1 MFCWSGCNFWDCIQ
15 LFDFVVQSQDMTDT
29 QKAQI
34 TERLAEADKVNP
46 SILKYQHRLCH
57 VLYPHWSD

>member
-1 MFCWSGCNFWDCIQ
+1 MIDIFCWFVCNFWDCIQ

-46 SILKYQHRLCH
+46 SILIYQPAPL
-57 VLYPHWSD
+57 VS

>member
-1 MFCWSGCNFWDCIQ
+1 MFCWFGCNFWDCIQ

-29 QKAQI
+29 QKARI

-46 SILKYQHRLCH
+46 SILKYQPAPL
-57 VLYPHWSD
+57 VS